1 MADQTNYIS
10 KSYIYQSRGL
20 WAREAY
26 DRCPPQTY
34 IQFLN
39 CLEREEEA
47 VSSRYGVFLLT
58 RDAAG
63 SGDSNYFFTS
73 PVQSLARLIYATA
86 GVSYAFRY
94 AGLADGTLWRRG
106 GSDGSGG
113 SLQSPL
119 APGPYTQLALPTA
132 TGGSSTLSGAPF
144 QSLVASCYASAQA
157 YLFIADS
164 AVSLRDVG
172 IGDPSLWGIDPPPQ
186 TLNAVPYS
194 PLLTRIDNFS
204 ASNSYAASG
213 FSSPWTSYP
222 AFATIPTASNSG
234 NIVTDFPQFSV
245 SSVSYDADG
254 VSQSNTLF
262 TPSSTTTY
270 SAATTYPSAPVN
282 AGETVSLTFLA
293 SWSQTLTGSVVG
305 FGSVQYQYS
314 VDGGVTWTT
323 FFTFSGGG
331 VQAAS
336 QAIAVSVNGLSNL
349 VTLQVRVAVS
359 TYFESGSGSVA
370 TTGTAATPITA
381 VINTTGIFGA
391 VCNGILSNLTS
402 GSGNT
407 PGASSATVYSTQY
420 QTNISYAP
428 DYEFNSNQ
436 LRTVGGVGPGVLT
449 NWVIVTGFGLDI
461 PPTATIT
468 GITVTLNWLGQN
480 AGTGILTSAELV
492 YNGAPYGV
500 LKTPG
505 TLNASVPTNT
515 PLGSSTDLWGA
526 VLTPAIVNS
535 PTFGCGFQ
543 ITTQEVGSTDRS
555 FLDWYII
562 TVSYTTP
569 SHIGGGTLPVTAL
582 PIISIESTNLVN
594 SIYQSLQITCA
605 ATASGSY
612 PAAVYGSSNDLCD
625 GFYQA
630 TQTSSNVFTVPF
642 ESPTYLSATGGTL
655 YYYPG
660 GIPSDCILTN
670 QYSTPYPTQMSAW
683 GFYQQVPTSITQFP
697 IDKWEGTVATN
708 TTATISA
715 SGTFDLSQNNQVT
728 DFDLIVLTLKV
739 GSPANIANIRLAFDV
754 NGSDYTSSYYYANIA
769 PAYYQGN
776 IADQQSAY
784 QTTQNQ
790 IVADALGLLTGQPVS
805 STTAQLQP
813 SNFSTGSGAWTAV
826 LIPRG
831 NFLPV
836 GQAGQSGLDWTN
848 ITGWQL
854 TIETTTTAITGD
866 GSSTVACNGLYL
878 QWGYGP
884 SSFGGT
890 GYDYRFTYFNIATFT
905 ESSPNPEQQFSQ
917 QWGYLSSLAAP
928 FYLRQA
934 VRLTGQYSADP
945 QVTHLRIYRRGGLY
959 SSNWL
964 LIDQVP
970 NVTGGGKFL
979 YKDVVPDESLAQAQ
993 TLALDNDPPVTSTLV
1008 VPVQTTLAAA
1018 TTGPGSS
1025 IYSTFTPQLVTV
1037 TDATAEF
1044 AVNQVVLV
1052 GNASNLEEVLV
1063 IAPGT
1068 GQFTTILRLQHN
1080 AGEPVQVNSLPRVH
1094 CNLCALSNS
1103 GGVQVVWLAGDP
1115 NNPNYLYYSK
1125 ASFPENFSPAARIP
1139 VSEADDPIQAVIN
1152 WRGTIVVATLKTWY
1166 TIVGGAQPYAQPT
1179 GAAHG
1184 LVAQQAWAWVDG
1196 AIWFRASDGLRE
1208 FSGADGVYQTLPVEW
1223 LYRGNPALLPP
1234 AVSASDA
1241 ASDVM
1246 AYYNNQVYTSYISTA
1261 SNSAGAPLR
1270 YRLNWH
1276 TIYKRFRQDDLGAT
1290 AMLWERDTNQLL
1302 LGIPVPGSN
1311 PAAPAYTVAAD
1322 QQYNLDYDD
1331 GGWSAAGTL
1340 IRQPITLTLQLPF
1353 RDLDRPH
1360 FPKQWNMLEG
1370 DYYTA
1375 GQDLQTTLLFYTEPQ
1390 TSLALPAVNTGSVRD
1405 KVQFQI
1411 PATASNTAQGEQ
1423 GYSMSVLH
1431 TMAVTTAPVFY
1442 QENIYAMILAD
1453 YRTSW
1458 DTYWQ
1463 GVAGDLLGIF
1473 PKNGYFDY
1481 SATEQLV
1488 IQLFADGD
1496 DTTPYYT
1503 DSTTLIAQA
1512 NRSVVRVQ
1520 FPARQ
1525 GRLWRMV
1532 VTSTGPF
1539 QLWAPVRVETKNLM
1553 EGSGYREV
1561 PYPVYQ

>member
-1 MADQTNYIS
+1 MADQSNYVS
-10 KSYIYQSRGL
+10 KSFLYQSRGL

-34 IQFLN
+34 IQFMN
-39 CLEREEEA
+39 MLEREEEA

-58 RDAAG
+58 RDAVG
-63 SGDSNYFFTS
+63 SGNSNYFFSS
-73 PVQSLARLIYATA
+73 PVQSLSRLTYTTA
-86 GVSYAFRY
+86 AVSYAFRY
-94 AGLADGTLWRRG
+94 AGLADGALWRRG

-119 APGPYTQLALPTA
+119 APGPYTQLTLPTA
-132 TGGSSTLSGAPF
+132 TGGSSALSGQPF

-164 AVSLRDVG
+164 SASLRDVG
-172 IGDPSLWGIDPPPQ
+172 VGNPALWGIDPPPQ

-204 ASNSYAASG
+204 ASNSYVTSN
-213 FSSPWTSYP
+213 FSTPWTAHP
-222 AFATIPTASNSG
+222 AFTTIPTASNSG

-245 SSVSYDADG
+245 SNVSYEASG
-254 VSQSNTLF
+254 LNQANTL
-262 TPSSTTTY
+262 TAPSSITTY
-270 SAATTYPSAPVN
+270 SAVATYPSAPVG

-293 SWSQTLTGSVVG
+293 SWSQTLTGSVS
-305 FGSVQYQYS
+305 GSGSIQYQYS
-314 VDGGVTWTT
+314 VDGGFTWTT
-323 FFTFSGGG
+323 FFTFSGNG

-336 QAIAVSVNGLSNL
+336 QTITTSITGISNL
-349 VTLQVRVAVS
+349 IALQVRVAVS
-359 TYFESGSGSVA
+359 TYFQSGSGSIATAGVA
-370 TTGTAATPITA
+370 GTPITA

-402 GSGNT
+402 GSGNV
-407 PGASSATVYSTQY
+407 PGTSSATVYATQY
-420 QTNISYAP
+420 LTNIVYAP
-428 DYEFNSNQ
+428 DYEFAVSQ
-436 LRTVGGVGPGVLT
+436 LRTVGSVGSGVLT
-449 NWVIVTGFGLDI
+449 NWVIATGFGFDI
-461 PPTATIT
+461 PATATIT
-468 GITVTLNWLGQN
+468 GIAITLNWLGQH
-480 AGTGILTSAELV
+480 AGTGILTNAGLV
-492 YNGAPYGV
+492 YGGAAYGV
-500 LKTPG
+500 VKTPG
-505 TLNASVPTNT
+505 TANASVSTSTVLGDNT
-515 PLGSSTDLWGA
+515 YLWGTTP
-526 VLTPAIVNS
+526 TPAIVNS
-535 PTFGCGFQ
+535 PTFGFGVQ
-543 ITTQEVGSTDRS
+543 ITTQQVGSTDRS
-555 FLDWYII
+555 FLNWFSV
-562 TVSYTTP
+562 TVSYTVPT
-569 SHIGGGTLPVTAL
+569 SIGGGTLPVSAL
-582 PIISIESTNLVN
+582 PIISIESTNLVH
-594 SIYQSLQITCA
+594 SLYQSLLVTCA
-605 ATASGSY
+605 DSAAGSY
-612 PAAVYGSSNDLCD
+612 PVAIYGTSNEVCD

-630 TQTSSNVFTVPF
+630 TQTASNTFTVPF
-642 ESPTYLSATGGTL
+642 KSPTYISATGGTL

-683 GFYQQVPTSITQFP
+683 GFYQQVPANISSFP
-697 IDKWEGTVATN
+697 IDKWEGAVSTN
-708 TTATISA
+708 TTATIA
-715 SGTFDLSQNNQVT
+715 ATGTFDLSQNNQVT
-728 DFDLIVLTLKV
+728 AFDLIVLTLKV
-739 GSPANIANIRLAFDV
+739 GSPANISNIRLAFDI
-754 NGSDYTSSYYYANIA
+754 NGSGYTSSYYYANIA

-790 IVADALGLLTGQPVS
+790 IIADTLGLLTGQPVS

-836 GQAGQSGLDWTN
+836 GQAGQSGLDWN
-848 ITGWQL
+848 NVTGWQL
-854 TIETTTTAITGD
+854 TIETTATAITGD

-905 ESSPNPEQQFSQ
+905 ESSPSPEQQFSQ

-934 VRLTGQYSADP
+934 VQLTGQYSVDP
-945 QVTHLRIYRRGGLY
+945 QVTHLRVYRRGGLY
-959 SSNWL
+959 ASNWL

-970 NVTGGGKFL
+970 NITGGGQFF
-979 YKDVVPDESLAQAQ
+979 YKDVIPDNSLAQAQ
-993 TLALDNDPPVTSTLV
+993 PLALDNDPPVTSTLTQ
-1008 VPVQTTLAAA
+1008 PLQTTLAAA
-1018 TTGPGSS
+1018 TTGPGST
-1025 IYSTFTPQLVTV
+1025 IYSAYSPQLVTV
-1037 TDATAEF
+1037 MDAAAEF
-1044 AVNQVVLV
+1044 VVNQVVLI

-1063 IAPGT
+1063 TAGGT
-1068 GQFTTILRLQHN
+1068 GQFTAVLRLQHN

-1094 CNLCALSNS
+1094 CNLCAISNS
-1103 GGVQVVWLAGDP
+1103 GGVQVAWLAGDP

-1166 TIVGGAQPYAQPT
+1166 TVVGGAQPYAQPT

-1184 LVAQQAWAWVDG
+1184 LIAQQAWTWVDG
-1196 AIWFRASDGLRE
+1196 AIWFRASDGLRA

-1234 AVSASDA
+1234 AVSASNA
-1241 ASDVM
+1241 ASDIM
-1246 AYYNNQVYTSYISTA
+1246 AYFNNEVFNSYISTA
-1261 SNSAGAPLR
+1261 SDSAGNPLR
-1270 YRLNWH
+1270 YRLNYH
-1276 TIYKRFRQDDLGAT
+1276 CIYHRFRQDDLAAT

-1302 LGIPVPGSN
+1302 LGIPVPGSD
-1311 PAAPAYTVAAD
+1311 PANPAYTVAAD

-1331 GGWSAAGTL
+1331 GGWAAAGTL
-1340 IRQPITLTLQLPF
+1340 TQQPIALTLQVPF
-1353 RDLDRPH
+1353 NDLGKPH

-1375 GQDLQTTLLFYTEPQ
+1375 GQDLHTTLLFYTEPQ
-1390 TSLALPAVNTGSVRD
+1390 TALVLPIVNTGAVRD

-1411 PATASNTAQGEQ
+1411 PATASNKAQGEQ

-1442 QENIYAMILAD
+1442 QEDIYAMLLAD

-1463 GVAGDLLGIF
+1463 GVGGDLLGIL

-1481 SATEQLV
+1481 SATEQLT
-1488 IQLFADGD
+1488 IQIFADGD
-1496 DTTPYYT
+1496 NDTPYYA
-1503 DSTTLIAQA
+1503 DSVTLIPQA
-1512 NRSVVRVQ
+1512 DRAVVRVQ

-1532 VTSTGPF
+1532 VTSAGKF
-1539 QLWAPVRVETKNLM
+1539 QLWAPVRVETKMLQ